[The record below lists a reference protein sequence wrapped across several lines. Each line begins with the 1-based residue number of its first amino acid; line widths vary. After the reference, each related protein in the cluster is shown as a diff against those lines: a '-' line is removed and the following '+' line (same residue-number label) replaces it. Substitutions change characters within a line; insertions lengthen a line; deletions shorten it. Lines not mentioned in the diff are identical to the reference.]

1 MERHLCNES
10 QRRMADILETERN
23 NEKSSGSVESKSGS
37 NIVKFAYPVEQS
49 RPVKQPLGGLD
60 LKSRL
65 YDRPED
71 AQVFQRLG
79 LGSKP
84 KGSGIIPS
92 PPTGRPNRRAAFR
105 TTFFKEDRNRLK
117 QQREKKKNRETDF
130 KDDISIKDKRKSDN
144 VISVNGN
151 HDVRSEVKDA
161 KEERPALEKAESIGS
176 EDNHSVIIDD
186 NKDDDVISVKSH
198 DTDIQEVKES
208 RPIVLEHLDVG
219 AEDIVFH
226 ILRLRRKLGLTVEL
240 PRHGVGVRE
249 NLSALEKT
257 IDGSVSELA
266 DTSEDTGEFLYG
278 LPMERNNPRGR
289 YMPYDLEVVSTEE
302 GQSSKMY
309 FTASA
314 TSVGIHIED
323 SNGDEYLELTPI
335 LQWLYERRLFK
346 AVYNQPV
353 FVKFRMWK
361 AFTVWKKNVRGL
373 KMSSRKAVMIK
384 QLFTANELLQRCL
397 LHVQAQCEAAASSR
411 LAVGVGDK
419 AISLL
424 VIDQHVTLDLDQFC
438 AIQAKQCN
446 EALDLLNRMRSKLVK
461 VCWECCVK
469 VAEMEG
475 VKYNFQPHSGPLMK
489 KVSSANLKNKNTN
502 GPTYTEIAQWRNV
515 LARLSKFLRAADY
528 LILNLLRR
536 LVKNAVKTLTEFFQT
551 SLDTGIGMDADENDP
566 EGIAKRNLLKKAAL
580 QNDEVEET
588 KNVIDKVLD
597 EIKEQEF
604 VEMPPEP
611 VFQLKLVL
619 NVPERTSTP
628 GSRRSSHSRRIS
640 EERSHLQS
648 PQKKSVTFVEQDSDS
663 SSDSENE
670 EESSDVTNSDDE
682 DENED
687 EDGNDTYAYPESH
700 RNEVADVIDAEKPK
714 VNITL
719 QPSQSMFVSKVQGII
734 AGFEHTVGQVQALQ
748 REPHL
753 AVFWLPPCY
762 DLKLSVDREE
772 EEAQREQSRPWPDLE
787 LLFGEDPEYQTIV
800 ANTID
805 LVSENLDVVQE
816 YAEEFQDYC
825 AMVERSQQIEVEKS
839 MKRKEWSTEE
849 FHRILGSHSEMIRLM
864 KDMTKLKRKGMIQ
877 VESLG
882 FQEACIPYP
891 TKVMT
896 AVQQKLPVICNRRNE
911 HLMQIIKSSSKKL
924 DHMPKTVEEFVEHL
938 SFLGRIGA
946 ELSMLE
952 QEYVVVTKLFT
963 IANDFGAYIAP
974 EELALYQTLM
984 PSFQHLKSTIIACE
998 ARKDEN
1004 ISKFS
1009 DDLKTH
1015 IQTLH
1020 AEAFEMRNRVNAP
1033 GLLSSDT
1040 LGIVALERLKLLNDE
1055 VGALTTKA
1063 RSYASYQDR
1072 FGSSISSKKKVH
1084 GYFDESFYS
1093 KHDTSITAQQVLVD
1107 LSELERDLQLR
1118 SLLWESSSEW
1128 ESLVEE
1134 WTATQFD
1141 QLKVD
1146 SVQKNVNKFT
1156 QTVFML
1162 EKGLPA
1168 NEVLPTLKENVVSF
1182 KKGMPVISSLR
1193 NPALRSRHWK
1203 EIQDLIGRNILIEK
1217 KFSLG
1222 KLLELQVFEHKD
1234 RINDISTQASN
1245 EATLEVMLT
1254 KVIDFWQGTDFRLVP
1269 HGGRD
1274 IVIISGADDIT
1285 IQLEESQVTVAT
1297 IRGSRYVTPIKA
1309 LVEEWDRKLNVFSR
1323 TLDEWMTCQRNWLY
1337 LEQIFST
1344 PDIQRQLPS
1353 EAKLFIQ
1360 VDKSWKEV
1368 MRRTEDRP
1376 NALRAATA
1384 PGVLE
1389 ILQANNSNLEKIQK
1403 CLEDYLETKRLVFP
1417 RFYFLSNDE
1426 LLDIL
1431 AQSKNPEAV
1440 QPHLVKCFGN
1450 IKSLEIVYE
1459 PKLPPTVATMISAE
1473 GEAVLMPKNVRARGP
1488 VEQWLGSVESGMFDT
1503 VKRNLKESM
1512 HKWGGAFSDWTL
1524 DHPGQ
1529 IILTVAQ
1536 IMFNRSVIT
1545 SMNSNEP
1552 ATALEKTC
1560 SDLINN
1566 LNTLAGLVTENLAT
1580 HQRMS
1585 VEAFIT
1591 ILVHSRDILMNLIQN
1606 KVFTDD
1612 SFEWQRQLRYEW
1624 DEQHNSCQVRQ
1635 ANASFLY
1642 GYEYLGCSARLVITP
1657 LTDRCY
1663 LTLTGALH
1671 LHLGGSPAGPAG
1683 TGKTETVKDLA
1694 KGIGKHCLVFNC
1706 SEGLDYKTLGKFFS
1720 GLAQSGSWCCF
1731 DEFNRIDVEVL
1742 SVVAQQLHSIKT
1754 AKDAS
1759 ALRFMFEGRDTRL
1772 NHSCGVFITMNP
1784 GYAGRVELPDNL
1796 KSLFRQVSMMVPD
1809 YTLIAEIL
1817 LFAGGFT
1824 TAKSLSSKIV
1834 NLYQLASKQLSQ
1846 QDHYDFGMRA
1856 IKSVLVMAGQRKRGF
1871 QGQKGRVLNEEEES
1885 HLLIHSLRDANL
1897 PKFIAEDVPLFE
1909 NILADLFP
1917 GINPPSPEYGNL
1929 EKAISMAVHD
1939 LNVQPWPAQLTK
1951 VQQLFSQLQVRHG
1964 VMLVGPSGGGKT
1976 MVRNIL
1982 HRALVLLPTLHTL
1995 KDEHGNR
2002 YIKTYGK
2009 KGRVET
2015 SVINPKCVNMGELYG
2030 ETNPNTLEW
2039 SDGLLPSVMRHF
2051 SKEAMEMALAGVDE
2065 SDRPSTTASNL
2076 TSVTRG
2082 RKDSTS
2088 SYAQSRHTS
2097 ASSTTTM
2104 DVDQETVKTSEREND
2119 MSDETPN
2126 DWHWLVLDGPVDTL
2140 WIENLNTVLD
2150 DSKLLCLASGE
2161 RISMARGMRLL
2172 FEVDNLSQASPATIS
2187 RCAMIYIDPVDLG
2200 WKPYVKTWISKLPKE
2215 FPESGKKHLHALFER
2230 SVDRGL
2236 DFVHAHAKQQHVP
2249 ATDMNIISM
2258 LCHLLSAFVNFMGK
2272 NGGYGKRDAT
2282 ERSGDSR
2289 QQSGHSSRLGF
2300 RKTGSKLTSSSHD
2313 SDAGSIKS
2321 GKEWYM
2327 NKSPD
2332 QLPTLLGKLFVFC
2345 FTWSVGGNLKRVD
2358 DADDDGGINLG
2369 SKTSNRKVTVES
2381 NIAYDFDGLV
2391 RDTFDI
2397 EPPLGVRLPSGSRT
2411 IFNYFVNMENG
2422 KFVSWDVL
2430 VPSTKSLID
2439 KGVAHV
2445 SLGEQMGLPAQVSQ
2459 KVQLEEGELVTTVDT
2474 IRYSFLTSLLLLNK
2488 HPVLITGDSGVG
2500 KSAVVTHVL
2509 KRLARSRGAST
2520 EHGTILGEVL
2530 QYSERGTS
2538 VLSNIASLTSGFLG
2552 DDDFQTGEVQLKS
2565 MLEMGVGGPSREMAE
2580 AIVSTTLQLSAQT
2593 KADRIQAQIQHKLIK
2608 KGKNMMV
2615 APRGKRLIVFVDDLN
2630 LPAPEEFGAQPPL
2643 ELIRQFLEFGGFY
2656 DTKKLLWKDILDVT
2670 LIGACAPPGGGRQTI
2685 SPRLL
2690 KYFSLLS
2697 LPQPSIKSLQHIYQ
2711 VQLGRFVENQD
2722 FLPEVKELLNPMV
2735 SASIAIYYKMC
2746 LNLLPTPAKT
2756 HYTFNLR
2763 DLSKVIQGLLQADKT
2778 VVTSME
2784 SAGQLLAHEATRVF
2798 HDRLMDVDDRM
2809 MFFSFLE
2816 DDLHNHFKLK
2826 WSAEQLFAKPL
2837 MFGDFMD
2844 VNAPSAERIYRA
2856 MPDPSRTVQ
2865 VLEDYLVRMNFG
2877 TSQGTQIVFFKE
2889 AVEHIVRAARVFRQP
2904 GGHMLLV
2911 GMDGTGKSTTVQLAC
2926 LISGCELFRL
2936 NLTRTYNISDYKE
2949 DLKKGFWKAG
2959 LQGLNTVFLMTDSD
2973 IVMETFLEDISCILN
2988 SGEVPDLFDND
2999 DMESIS
3005 MELKRVAAEA
3015 EIPDTRDAMY
3025 QYFIQRVRRNLH
3037 VVIATSPAGNTFRQR
3052 CRMYP
3057 SLINCCT
3064 LDWFDKWGEEAML
3077 KVAQVYLG
3085 HIQFD
3090 GINGLQDIPLL
3101 KDSIAKA
3108 CVDIHNNVETK
3119 ANQFKLELNR
3129 HFYTT
3134 PSSYLDL
3141 IQLYT
3146 KTLKETKQKF
3156 LDNKNMLIL
3165 HKCSFSD
3172 VAGFAKLSIDTEIL
3186 LEQLKVDQAAVDQ
3199 VREIVVKEET
3209 VMKQETQMV
3218 QDYADQAQRDL
3229 ESVIPALQEAVAALD
3244 ALDKS
3249 DISEIR
3255 VYTNP
3260 PDLVM
3265 HVMGAVCVLM
3275 KHKPEWSTAKHLL
3288 ADQGFLKKL
3297 VNYDKSMVT
3306 DKIFA
3311 RLKKFTS
3318 MPNFEPEKVGQVSHA
3333 CKSICQWVLALQHY
3347 LDVCKMVKPKQRRVE
3362 EAKEALSL
3370 AQESL
3375 KEKQDSLAMIEM
3387 HLSELQKQY
3396 DDSVNQR
3403 EMLQER
3409 KVLTTLRLQR
3419 ASVLLTALADEKI
3432 RWAESMDDLNF
3443 RLEGIVG
3450 DTLVSTASIIY
3461 LGVFTAPYRREMGN
3475 YWYELCKK
3483 GDIPISQ
3490 KFSLI
3495 ETLTEANVVQQWHNE
3510 GLPRDKYS
3518 EENAIFVKF
3527 GHRWPLLIDP
3537 QGQGARWIAEM
3548 EGGRLRKVQ
3557 MTDPNYMRVIERA
3570 VQIGEPVL
3578 LEEIGES
3585 LDPALAPILNKQLI
3599 KQGGQDVI
3607 KMGDTEIEYNHNFR
3621 LYMCCGL
3628 PNPHFLPA
3636 VCIKVGLINFTV
3648 TFEGLQDQLLS
3659 TVVQQEQPLLER
3671 QRGEL
3676 LESIANDTKE
3686 LRDLED
3692 RSLSLLQKSQ
3702 GHILDDQDLVE
3713 TLEMSKK
3720 MSEEIHQRLL
3730 QSEITQKELDH
3741 ARKKYISVAT
3751 RGAILYFVLADLAS
3765 IDVMYQF
3772 SLPWFQEMFCTCIS
3786 QTKSQISSRPS
3797 SGSRQALAGRLRPS
3811 SARSSPD
3818 LSRNLSERIQT
3829 GERSEFDLEKHLQNM
3844 VSHLTKSI
3852 YRVVSKALFVK
3863 HQLVFSFL
3871 LCSSIKRVGTWTTE
3885 EQPVDHAISDT
3896 EWQTFLQTNVLAEL
3910 ATAEQ
3915 LQKHDGLTAMQRLEA
3930 EAGVKRPPG
3939 SRGSSASSVRSTIN
3953 VSGHVTSKPPKWI
3966 SESCWKQC
3974 QYLSMTLNGFQ
3985 GLCHSIVNNIKQW
3998 EMFVRSE
4005 DPFYLIDEPAGT
4017 SEESTF
4023 FRWENLK
4030 LFERIIMIKVLK
4042 PECQITSVKSYIKE
4056 LMGAEYLARGGLDL
4070 KEVFDESSAKH
4081 PLIFILSPGVDPTV
4095 ELMRFAKDQRG
4106 STLHLDMI
4114 SLGRGQGPK
4123 AEELIAKAQI
4133 LKGRWVFLQNC
4144 HLAASFMPR
4153 LQAIVEGFNKPH
4165 ADVDPQF
4172 RLWLSSKPDPSF
4184 PVSIL
4189 QVGLKMTVES
4199 PHGLKGNLQRSLT
4212 SSLNEA
4218 LWDDGSPSKSW
4229 KNLLFG
4235 LCFFNAVVHERKKY
4249 GTLGWNIPYE
4259 FTISDLH
4266 VSIQVLQMLLS
4277 REDMIPWPALEYQIG
4292 EVGYGGRVTDN
4303 WDRRCLGSILKKY
4316 FCQEA
4321 LEPGYFY
4328 SDSKTYHPLAKQ
4340 YSLQDVQVYIDGLPD
4355 IDSPDIFG
4363 MHANAQK
4370 AFQEKEGSSLI
4381 SIVASVQPRWH
4392 SSIGGVDMSSDSMVK
4407 QLLVD
4412 IQNKLPTNVVGHDDD
4427 EGDKPPK
4434 TKASRDQ
4441 DPSRADGTS
4450 SVLDTVLHQEIGR
4463 FDHLLK
4469 AIHKSSKSLRQALK
4483 GEVVMSEQLE
4493 EMYYALLAQ
4502 KVPTLW
4508 KVVAYASC
4516 KPLGAWLVDLQ
4527 QRVDFFACWQELTVD
4542 KKKGSKKTGEGTS
4555 TEMLD
4560 MESKRTAPSAFWL
4573 SAFFFPQ
4580 GFTTAIL
4587 QKHAR
4592 QHQLPVD
4599 SLTFTFQV
4607 MSTRRS
4613 PDDQDEDSLNSPT
4626 NVKELVFKEISV
4638 QVPDEGVLVF
4648 GLFLDGAHFNR
4659 SQGILQDS
4667 LPDSR
4672 FSPMPYI
4679 HFLPTKISFASS
4691 HSKKENEGLYLYQ
4704 CPVYRTS
4711 ARAGTLSSTG
4721 LSTNFVTAVDLPT
4734 YENPELWITR
4744 GVALL
4749 CQLDD

>member
-1 MERHLCNES
+1 MNYKRCIE
-10 QRRMADILETERN
+10 MADQDT
-23 NEKSSGSVESKSGS
+23 GSVGYLNTKNRTKSNNGI
-37 NIVKFAYPVEQS
+37 NPVKFAHPIEQNQPV
-49 RPVKQPLGGLD
+49 RKPLD

-71 AQVFQRLG
+71 AQVFRSLKLG
-79 LGSKP
+79 GKP
-84 KGSGIIPS
+84 QVSNVIPS

-105 TTFFKEDRNRLK
+105 TTFFKEDQNRLK
-117 QQREKKKNRETDF
+117 QQREKKKSREIELRDGIEKSNDEVSIDGNQNVRPTDV
-130 KDDISIKDKRKSDN
+130 SPVTPDK
-144 VISVNGN
+144 
-151 HDVRSEVKDA
+151 
-161 KEERPALEKAESIGS
+161 KAESVIAA
-176 EDNHSVIIDD
+176 EDSQSINLDDEEDDASVT
-186 NKDDDVISVKSH
+186 SH
-198 DTDIQEVKES
+198 ETVLQEKFNS
-208 RPIVLEHLDVG
+208 RLVVLDHLDVG
-219 AEDIVFH
+219 PKDVVFH
-226 ILRLRRKLGLTVEL
+226 IVKMRKKIGLTMKLPRHGVGKIGLTMKL
-240 PRHGVGVRE
+240 PRHGVGVKDKVA
-249 NLSALEKT
+249 ALEPKVENET
-257 IDGSVSELA
+257 QNEPEIKPSNIL
-266 DTSEDTGEFLYG
+266 EDTGEFVYG
-278 LPMERNNPRGR
+278 LPTERNNPRGR
-289 YMPYDLEVVSTEE
+289 YTPYDLDFVSTEE
-302 GQSSKMY
+302 GRSSKLY

-314 TSVGIHIED
+314 TSVGMHIED
-323 SNGDEYLELTPI
+323 VDGKEYLELTPI
-335 LQWLYERRLFK
+335 LQWLNERRLFK
-346 AVYNQPV
+346 AVYNLPV

-373 KMSSRKAVMIK
+373 KMTNRKDTMIRE
-384 QLFTANELLQRCL
+384 LFTANELLQRCL
-397 LHVQAQCEAAASSR
+397 LHIQSQCETAASSSQ
-411 LAVGVGDK
+411 LAINMSDK

-424 VIDQHVTLDLDQFC
+424 NVDQRTTMNLDQFC
-438 AIQAKQCN
+438 VKQAEQCD
-446 EALDLLNRMRSKLVK
+446 EALNGLLKMRSKIVK

-489 KVSSANLKNKNTN
+489 RVSSADLLKKKKEKDN
-502 GPTYTEIAQWRNV
+502 GPTYTQIAQWRNV

-536 LVKNAVKTLTEFFQT
+536 LVKNAVKTLKDFFQT
-551 SLDTGIGMDADENDP
+551 SLDTGIGIEEDESNP
-566 EGIAKRNLLKKAAL
+566 EGLAKRNRAKKVKLQTDETKKA
-580 QNDEVEET
+580 QNA
-588 KNVIDKVLD
+588 IDKILE

-611 VFQLKLVL
+611 VFQLQLML
-619 NVPERTSTP
+619 NVPVTCTP
-628 GSRRSSHSRRIS
+628 TGSHGGSYSSIS
-640 EERSHLQS
+640 EERSLKS
-648 PQKKSVTFVEQDSDS
+648 PLKKSVTFVEQDHASGSDMEEEEES
-663 SSDSENE
+663 GDEEEQDYESDGTNSLNE
-670 EESSDVTNSDDE
+670 EEE
-682 DENED
+682 DIL
-687 EDGNDTYAYPESH
+687 AYPESSH
-700 RNEVADVIDAEKPK
+700 KEVEIADR
-714 VNITL
+714 
-719 QPSQSMFVSKVQGII
+719 SKVHISLLPSHSEFISKIQGII
-734 AGFEHTVGQVQALQ
+734 AGFEHAVGQVQALQ

-762 DLKLSVDREE
+762 DLKLSIDKEE
-772 EEAQREQSRPWPDLE
+772 EDAQRELSRPWPDLE
-787 LLFGEDPEYQTIV
+787 LLFGEDPDYQRMV
-800 ANTID
+800 ANTLQI
-805 LVSENLDVVQE
+805 VSENLDVVTD
-816 YAEEFQDYC
+816 YAEDFQDYC
-825 AMVERSQQIEVEKS
+825 EMVERSRHIDVEKS
-839 MKRKEWSTEE
+839 MKRKEWTTDE
-849 FHRILGSHSEMIRLM
+849 FHRILASHSEM
-864 KDMTKLKRKGMIQ
+864 
-877 VESLG
+877 
-882 FQEACIPYP
+882 
-891 TKVMT
+891 
-896 AVQQKLPVICNRRNE
+896 
-911 HLMQIIKSSSKKL
+911 
-924 DHMPKTVEEFVEHL
+924 
-938 SFLGRIGA
+938 
-946 ELSMLE
+946 
-952 QEYVVVTKLFT
+952 
-963 IANDFGAYIAP
+963 
-974 EELALYQTLM
+974 
-984 PSFQHLKSTIIACE
+984 
-998 ARKDEN
+998 
-1004 ISKFS
+1004 
-1009 DDLKTH
+1009 
-1015 IQTLH
+1015 
-1020 AEAFEMRNRVNAP
+1020 
-1033 GLLSSDT
+1033 
-1040 LGIVALERLKLLNDE
+1040 
-1055 VGALTTKA
+1055 
-1063 RSYASYQDR
+1063 
-1072 FGSSISSKKKVH
+1072 KKKN
-1084 GYFDESFYS
+1084 F
-1093 KHDTSITAQQVLVD
+1093 
-1107 LSELERDLQLR
+1107 LS
-1118 SLLWESSSEW
+1118 
-1128 ESLVEE
+1128 
-1134 WTATQFD
+1134 
-1141 QLKVD
+1141 
-1146 SVQKNVNKFT
+1146 
-1156 QTVFML
+1156 
-1162 EKGLPA
+1162 GLPA
-1168 NEVLPTLKENVVSF
+1168 NEVLPLLKENVVSF

-1217 KFSLG
+1217 NFSLG

-1245 EATLEVMLT
+1245 EATLEVMLN
-1254 KVIDFWQGTDFRLVP
+1254 KVIDLWQGTDFRLVP
-1269 HGGRD
+1269 HGSRD
-1274 IVIISGADDIT
+1274 VVIISGADDIT

-1389 ILQANNSNLEKIQK
+1389 ILQTNNSNLEKIQK

-1431 AQSKNPEAV
+1431 AQSKNPDAV

-1473 GEAVLMPKNVRARGP
+1473 GEAVIMPKNVRARGP

-1512 HKWGGAFSDWTL
+1512 HKWGEVFSDWTL
-1524 DHPGQ
+1524 GHPGQ

-1536 IMFNRSVIT
+1536 IMFNRSVVA
-1545 SMNSNEP
+1545 SMMKNDPGPSLQN
-1552 ATALEKTC
+1552 TC
-1560 SDLINN
+1560 DDLITN
-1566 LNTLAGLVTENLAT
+1566 LNTLAGLVTQNLAT

-1591 ILVHSRDILMNLIQN
+1591 ILVHSRDILLNLIQN
-1606 KVFTDD
+1606 KVFTDN

-1694 KGIGKHCLVFNC
+1694 KAVGKHCLVFNC

-1772 NHSCGVFITMNP
+1772 NHTCGVFITMNP

-1796 KSLFRQVSMMVPD
+1796 KSLFRQVSMMVLD

-1856 IKSVLVMAGQRKRGF
+1856 IKSVLVMAGQRKRGI
-1871 QGQKGRVLNEEEES
+1871 QAQKGIILNEEEES
-1885 HLLIHSLRDANL
+1885 HLLIHSLCDANL

-1917 GINPPSPEYGNL
+1917 GIDPPSPDYGNL

-1982 HRALVLLPTLHTL
+1982 HRALVLLPTLHAY
-1995 KDEHGNR
+1995 KDEHGKQC
-2002 YIKTYGK
+2002 IKTYGK

-2015 SVINPKCVNMGELYG
+2015 SVINPKCVDMGELYG

-2039 SDGLLPSVMRHF
+2039 SDGLLPSIMRHF
-2051 SKEAMEMALAGVDE
+2051 SKEAMEMTHVDD
-2065 SDRPSTTASNL
+2065 SDRPSTIGSTL

-2082 RKDSTS
+2082 KSPKESVSSYQTSKPTSVISDSTID
-2088 SYAQSRHTS
+2088 A
-2097 ASSTTTM
+2097 
-2104 DVDQETVKTSEREND
+2104 DQETVKTSDREND
-2119 MSDETPN
+2119 MSDETPL

-2140 WIENLNTVLD
+2140 WVENLNTVLD

-2161 RISMARGMRLL
+2161 RIGMSKGMRLL

-2187 RCAMIYIDPVDLG
+2187 RCAMIYMDPVDLG
-2200 WKPYVKTWISKLPKE
+2200 WKPYVKTWLSKLPKE
-2215 FPESGKKHLHALFER
+2215 FPESGKKHLQALFER

-2236 DFVHAHAKQQHVP
+2236 NFLHSVAKQQHVP
-2249 ATDMNIISM
+2249 ATDMNIVCM
-2258 LCHLLSAFVNFMGK
+2258 LCHLLSAFINFMSK
-2272 NGGYGKRDAT
+2272 NGGYGKKDSTLRT
-2282 ERSGDSR
+2282 GDSR
-2289 QQSGHSSRLGF
+2289 QSMQSSQSSRLGF
-2300 RKTGSKLTSSSHD
+2300 RRTGRGSKLNRSIAG
-2313 SDAGSIKS
+2313 SDALSENT
-2321 GKEWYM
+2321 GKEWYL
-2327 NKSPD
+2327 NKNPD

-2345 FTWSVGGNLKRVD
+2345 FTWAVGGNLKRAD
-2358 DADDDGGINLG
+2358 DPDDDGGINLG
-2369 SKTSNRKVTVES
+2369 TKTSSQKATTDS
-2381 NIAYDFDGLV
+2381 DIAYDFDGLV

-2397 EPPLGVRLPSGSRT
+2397 EPPLGVRLPSGSKT

-2445 SLGEQMGLPAQVSQ
+2445 SIGEQMGLTAQMSQ
-2459 KVQLEEGELVTTVDT
+2459 KMQLDEGELVTTVDT
-2474 IRYSFLTSLLLLNK
+2474 IRYSFLASLLLLNK

-2500 KSAVVTHVL
+2500 KSAVVSHIL
-2509 KRLARSRGAST
+2509 EHLARPHGAST

-2538 VLSNIASLTSGFLG
+2538 VLSNIASLTSGFIG
-2552 DDDFQTGEVQLKS
+2552 DNDVEIGDAQLKS
-2565 MLEMGVGGPSREMAE
+2565 LLEGTNRKTIE
-2580 AIVSTTLQLSAQT
+2580 AVVSTTLQLSAQT

-2608 KGKNMMV
+2608 KGKNTMV
-2615 APRGKRLIVFVDDLN
+2615 GPRGKTLIVFVDDLN
-2630 LPAPEEFGAQPPL
+2630 LPAPEKFGAQPPL

-2670 LIGACAPPGGGRQTI
+2670 LVGACAPPGGGRQMI

-2690 KYFSLLS
+2690 KYFSMLS

-2711 VQLGRFVENQD
+2711 VQLGRFLENQD
-2722 FLPEVKELLNPMV
+2722 FIPDVKELLTPLV
-2735 SASIAIYYKMC
+2735 SASIAIYYKMS
-2746 LNLLPTPAKT
+2746 LNLLPTPTKT

-2778 VVTSME
+2778 VVTSIE
-2784 SAGQLLAHEATRVF
+2784 SAGQLLAHESTRVF
-2798 HDRLMDVDDRM
+2798 HDRLMDADDRM
-2809 MFFSFLE
+2809 MFFSFLA

-2826 WSAEQLFAKPL
+2826 WSAEQLYTKPF

-2844 VNAPSAERIYRA
+2844 VNAPSAERIYRG

-2865 VLEDYLVRMNFG
+2865 VLEDYLVRMNYG
-2877 TSQGTQIVFFKE
+2877 NSQGTQIVFFKE

-2936 NLTRTYNISDYKE
+2936 NLTRTYNINDYKD
-2949 DLKKGFWKAG
+2949 DLKKGFLKAG
-2959 LQGLNTVFLMTDSD
+2959 VQGLNTVFLMTDSD
-2973 IVMETFLEDISCILN
+2973 IVMEAFLEDISSILN

-2999 DMESIS
+2999 DLESIS
-3005 MELKRVAAEA
+3005 MDLKRLAAEA
-3015 EIPDTRDAMY
+3015 EIPDTREAVY
-3025 QYFIQRVRRNLH
+3025 QFFIQRVRRNLH

-3064 LDWFDKWGEEAML
+3064 LDWFDQWGEDAML
-3077 KVAQVYLG
+3077 KVAQVYLSQ
-3085 HIQFD
+3085 IQFE
-3090 GINGLQDIPLL
+3090 GINALQDIAIL
-3101 KDSIAKA
+3101 KDSIAKV
-3108 CVDIHNNVETK
+3108 CVDIHQDVEKK

-3141 IQLYT
+3141 VQLYT

-3156 LDNKNMLIL
+3156 LDNKHRLSVGL
-3165 HKCSFSD
+3165 Y
-3172 VAGFAKLSIDTEIL
+3172 KLSEANKLVDTMQEELVTLGPKIEEKAKDTEVL
-3186 LEQLKVDQAAVDQ
+3186 LKQLKVDQAAVDQ

-3209 VMKQETQMV
+3209 VMKHETQMV
-3218 QDYADQAQRDL
+3218 QDYADEAQRDL
-3229 ESVIPALQEAVAALD
+3229 ESVIPALQEAVTALD
-3244 ALDKS
+3244 SLDKS

-3275 KHKPEWSTAKHLL
+3275 KHKPEWSTAKLLL

-3297 VNYDKSMVT
+3297 VNYDKSVVT

-3362 EAKEALSL
+3362 EAKEALAL
-3370 AQESL
+3370 AQDSL
-3375 KEKQDSLAMIEM
+3375 KKKQDSLAQIEK
-3387 HLSELQKQY
+3387 HLDDLQKQY
-3396 DDSVNQR
+3396 DDSVHQR

-3419 ASVLLTALADEKI
+3419 ASVLLTALADEKV
-3432 RWAESMDDLNF
+3432 RWAESMDNLNF

-3450 DTLVSTASIIY
+3450 DTLISTAYIIY

-3475 YWYELCKK
+3475 YWYSLCRRE
-3483 GDIPISQ
+3483 DIPISQ
-3490 KFSLI
+3490 QFSLI

-3510 GLPRDKYS
+3510 GLPRDRHS
-3518 EENAIFVKF
+3518 EENAMFVKF

-3537 QGQGARWIAEM
+3537 QGQGARWITEM
-3548 EGGRLRKVQ
+3548 EGSRLRRIQ
-3557 MTDPNYMRVIERA
+3557 MTDPNYMRAIERA

-3585 LDPALAPILNKQLI
+3585 LDPALAPILMKQLF

-3659 TVVQQEQPLLER
+3659 TVVLQEQPVLER
-3671 QRGEL
+3671 QRSEL
-3676 LESIANDTKE
+3676 LESIANDIKQ

-3713 TLEMSKK
+3713 TLEKSKT

-3730 QSEITQKELDH
+3730 QSEVTQKELDY

-3751 RGAILYFVLADLAS
+3751 RGAILYFVLADLSS

-3772 SLPWFQEMFCTCIS
+3772 SLPWFQEMFRTCICQIKS
-3786 QTKSQISSRPS
+3786 QTSSRPS
-3797 SGSRQALAGRLRPS
+3797 SASKQHLAGRLRPS

-3818 LSRNLSERIQT
+3818 LSRNLAERFQSD
-3829 GERSEFDLEKHLQNM
+3829 ERSDLDLVKHLQNM
-3844 VSHLTKSI
+3844 VSHLTNSI

-3871 LCSSIKRVGTWTTE
+3871 LCTSIKRVATWTRQE
-3885 EQPVDHAISDT
+3885 DPVDHDITDT
-3896 EWQTFLQTNVLAEL
+3896 EWQAFLQTNVLAEL
-3910 ATAEQ
+3910 TSAEQ
-3915 LQKHDGLTAMQRLEA
+3915 LQKHDGMTAMQRLEA
-3930 EAGVKRPPG
+3930 ESGVNRAPS
-3939 SRGSSASSVRSTIN
+3939 SRVSSASSVRST
-3953 VSGHVTSKPPKWI
+3953 VSVTGHVTSKPPRWI
-3966 SESCWKQC
+3966 SESGWKQC
-3974 QYLSMTLNGFQ
+3974 QYLSMVLKGFR
-3985 GLCHSIVNNIKQW
+3985 GLCHSIINNVKQW
-3998 EMFVRSE
+3998 EMFVLSL
-4005 DPFYLIDEPAGT
+4005 DPFYLIDQPAAT

-4023 FRWENLK
+4023 FHWENLK
-4030 LFERIIMIKVLK
+4030 LFERLILIKVLR
-4042 PECQITSVKSYIKE
+4042 PECQITSAKSYIKE

-4070 KEVFDESSAKH
+4070 KEVFEESSAKQ
-4081 PLIFILSPGVDPTV
+4081 PLIFILSSGVDPTV
-4095 ELMRFAKDQRG
+4095 ELMRFAKELRG

-4165 ADVDPQF
+4165 ADLDPQF
-4172 RLWLSSKPDPSF
+4172 RLWLSSKPDSSF
-4184 PVSIL
+4184 PLPIL
-4189 QVGLKMTVES
+4189 QLGTKMTVES

-4212 SSLNEA
+4212 TSLNET
-4218 LWDDGSPSKSW
+4218 LWETGSSNKNW

-4259 FTISDLH
+4259 FTLSDLH

-4277 REDMIPWPALEYQIG
+4277 REGDIPWPALEYQIG

-4321 LEPGYFY
+4321 LEPDYFY
-4328 SDSKTYHPLAKQ
+4328 SSDSKMYHPVPIQ
-4340 YSLQDVQVYIDGLPD
+4340 YSLQDTQTYIANLPD

-4363 MHANAQK
+4363 MHTNAQN
-4370 AFQEKEGSSLI
+4370 AFQEREGSKLI
-4381 SIVASVQPRWH
+4381 SIISSVQPRWH
-4392 SSIGGVDMSSDSMVK
+4392 STIAGVDRSSDSMVK

-4412 IQNKLPTNVVGHDDD
+4412 IQNKLPYIVTCID
-4427 EGDKPPK
+4427 EGASVQQATSHSKVQPK
-4434 TKASRDQ
+4434 VKE
-4441 DPSRADGTS
+4441 TS
-4450 SVLDTVLHQEIGR
+4450 SVLGTVLHQELGR

-4469 AIHKSSKSLRQALK
+4469 VIHKSSVFLQQALK

-4508 KVVAYASC
+4508 KVAAYASC
-4516 KPLGAWLVDLQ
+4516 KPLGGWLLDLQ
-4527 QRVDFFACWQELTVD
+4527 QRVDFFSSWQELAVD
-4542 KKKGSKKTGEGTS
+4542 ERKGSKKTAEA

-4560 MESKRTAPSAFWL
+4560 VNTKRTSPSAFWL

-4587 QKHAR
+4587 QRHAR

-4607 MSTRRS
+4607 MSENKS
-4613 PDDQDEDSLNSPT
+4613 QDYDDEQEEDSLLTSGT
-4626 NVKELVFKEISV
+4626 NIRELAFKDISV
-4638 QVPDEGVLVF
+4638 PEEGVLVF
-4648 GLFLDGAHFNR
+4648 GLYLDGAHFNR
-4659 SQGILQDS
+4659 AKGVLQDS
-4667 LPDSR
+4667 LAGRR

-4679 HFLPTKISFASS
+4679 HFLPTEISSIIS
-4691 HSKKENEGLYLYQ
+4691 QQSDKLEGLYLYQ

-4734 YENPELWITR
+4734 YQNPDLWITR